1 MPTETHQYGIKDF
14 SGLIPIN
21 ENLLIKKRKKD
32 NQKHKSIQVQVQKT
46 RCSLGTG
53 SRICSKEAPPPE
65 KKNKKRSHA
74 AHLKDHSGL
83 LQQVGPHVAAD
94 DAVPLVKADLNVLSE
109 TAAVVIAG
117 GFSIPDGLCG
127 KDKGVQDSVGFPKF
141 QD

>member
-1 MPTETHQYGIKDF
+1 M
-14 SGLIPIN
+14 N
-21 ENLLIKKRKKD
+21 ENSLIKKRKKED
-32 NQKHKSIQVQVQKT
+32 RKHKSIQVRVRRRGVLWAPGAEHAARKHHPREKRNKT
-46 RCSLGTG
+46 C
-53 SRICSKEAPPPE
+53 
-65 KKNKKRSHA
+65 SHA

-83 LQQVGPHVAAD
+83 LQQVGPHVGAD

>member
-1 MPTETHQYGIKDF
+1 MQQG
-14 SGLIPIN
+14 SSIPGRKT
-21 ENLLIKKRKKD
+21 KK
-32 NQKHKSIQVQVQKT
+32 H
-46 RCSLGTG
+46 
-53 SRICSKEAPPPE
+53 
-65 KKNKKRSHA
+65 SHA

-83 LQQVGPHVAAD
+83 LQQVRPHVGTN

-127 KDKGVQDSVGFPKF
+127 KDKGVQHRVGFPKF